1 MLSAVI
7 NLTLTD
13 HVAEMMII
21 IIELEEAAFF
31 LSIKQKCLISIDGS
45 MLYIHT
51 RVREITIEPLE
62 AVMFSYFNTKRFKG
76 KGNL

>member
-31 LSIKQKCLISIDGS
+31 FIYKAKVSNLNRW
-45 MLYIHT
+45 IHVIYT
-51 RVREITIEPLE
+51 HKSERDYNR
-62 AVMFSYFNTKRFKG
+62 AVEGGYVSLF
-76 KGNL
+76 